1 MQRLLMSALAAAA
14 VAGVAAPAA
23 AQSWLPINQRQ
34 AQLDG
39 WINQGVRQGS
49 LNRVEVDRLRAE
61 FRGIAA
67 LEGQYRRSHGV
78 FTPAER
84 ADLDKRMNAL
94 AAKIRIQRNDG
105 PWTTINQRQAA
116 LEGRIKM
123 GISGGTLT
131 QGEAIRLRAEFRQIA
146 ALEAS
151 YRRSNGV
158 FTAAE
163 RADLDR
169 RMSTLSA
176 KIRIQRKDPQ
186 RR

>member
-1 MQRLLMSALAAAA
+1 MSALAAAA
-14 VAGVAAPAA
+14 VAGIAAPAA
-23 AQSWLPINQRQ
+23 AQTWLPINQRQ

-39 WINQGVRQGS
+39 WINQGIRQRT
-49 LNRVEVDRLRAE
+49 LNRVEADKLRAE

-67 LEGQYRRSHGV
+67 LEAQYRRSGGI

-84 ADLDKRMNAL
+84 TDLDQRMNRL

-105 PWTTINQRQAA
+105 PWTTINQRQAN
-116 LEGRIKM
+116 LEARIKM

-131 QGEAIRLRAEFRQIA
+131 PAEAVRLRSEFNQIA

-169 RMSTLSA
+169 RMSNLSA
-176 KIRIQRKDPQ
+176 KIRIQRKDAQ
-186 RR
+186 RH